1 MGKGQGE
8 VEEEVVEEEVVEEV
22 VDVGNNWMAWTNVV
36 LALSSATNAM
46 DTAASS
52 KMYRRREGGSWG
64 EAGTT
69 T

>member
-8 VEEEVVEEEVVEEV
+8 VEEEVVEEV
-22 VDVGNNWMAWTNVV
+22 VDVVEVGNNFLAWTNVV

-46 DTAASS
+46 ATAASS

>member
-22 VDVGNNWMAWTNVV
+22 AWTNVV